1 MKPRKPDRF
10 ARTVNQV
17 VKSDTDSGYDALLFP
32 DDAIYLLRK
41 EHAWMRRTATMMI
54 ETSPATMLKKY
65 MKSIDGSQVDL
76 HPDFVCGYT
85 QAVHEFL
92 ALLDQRRK

>member
-10 ARTVNQV
+10 ARTVNQL

-41 EHAWMRRTATMMI
+41 EHAWMRRMV
-54 ETSPATMLKKY
+54 KKF
-65 MKSIDGSQVDL
+65 MKSIDGLRADL
-76 HPDFVCGYT
+76 PPEFVCGCML
-85 QAVHEFL
+85 AGDEFL